1 MTKVLNTGR
10 WLLVTCATMES
21 FAAQYVYKSRVKG
34 YSPARMAPIVES
46 GGVLGLT
53 GNCVGRRQRV
63 EGHPLVKRVKATL
76 TADNN
81 YALAA

>member
-1 MTKVLNTGR
+1 M
-10 WLLVTCATMES
+10 
-21 FAAQYVYKSRVKG
+21 QYVVLSREFEPLG
-34 YSPARMAPIVES
+34 GRISLNVES

>member
-1 MTKVLNTGR
+1 VNPGS
-10 WLLVTCATMES
+10 LLFRIETPLVGNGHG
-21 FAAQYVYKSRVKG
+21 AQG
-34 YSPARMAPIVES
+34 ARMTPTVES

-53 GNCVGRRQRV
+53 GNYFGRRQRV
-63 EGHPLVKRVKATL
+63 EGHPLVKRVKANL

>member
-1 MTKVLNTGR
+1 MGISIRVVSYPLTGVTGHKPVRMTP
-10 WLLVTCATMES
+10 S
-21 FAAQYVYKSRVKG
+21 
-34 YSPARMAPIVES
+34 VES